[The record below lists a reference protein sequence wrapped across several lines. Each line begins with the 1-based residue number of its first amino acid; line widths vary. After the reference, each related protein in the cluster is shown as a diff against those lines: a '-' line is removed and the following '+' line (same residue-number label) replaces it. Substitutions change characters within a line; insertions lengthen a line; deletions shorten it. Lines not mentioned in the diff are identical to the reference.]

1 MRAVTSYFPDK
12 NYGEEMIIWIPRYT
26 KILTIDMHNYN
37 ELRPLHKEIM
47 MIVFLFQYSLT
58 NFLAKLLFPKIYI
71 YFCSFIMYAND
82 LSILHL
88 VYERLKTFLYNI
100 VSKLNLAICIYT
112 AYDFT
117 VITVTKIYYFIFIDH
132 LFVEMTDYCTYCK
145 KLTKLHWLTLM
156 PWMRN
161 KWKIYMYH
169 CHEVTCIKSHVF

>member
-71 YFCSFIMYAND
+71 YFLLIYHVCERFEHSSS
-82 LSILHL
+82 SIR
-88 VYERLKTFLYNI
+88 EIENIFCTILY
-100 VSKLNLAICIYT
+100 LN
-112 AYDFT
+112 
-117 VITVTKIYYFIFIDH
+117 
-132 LFVEMTDYCTYCK
+132 
-145 KLTKLHWLTLM
+145 
-156 PWMRN
+156 
-161 KWKIYMYH
+161 
-169 CHEVTCIKSHVF
+169 